1 MGRNAKRLLGAL
13 LIILMI
19 SGVFV
24 SQALSQDEI
33 KVYYNDTQLTF
44 DVPPTS
50 VNGRTLVPVKAIFEK
65 LGATVEWDGSNNT
78 VTAIKGYTTIKL
90 QIDSK
95 YALVNEKTVELDVP
109 LKEMS
114 GRTLV
119 PIRFVSENLGAKV
132 EWDSTNKIVTITYDP
147 NDISN
152 VPQNKI
158 RNGKDT
164 YTWDD
169 GTTYDG
175 EWLNNKINGKGVLSY
190 ASGEKYSGEF
200 VNFKKSG
207 YGVYTWKNGESYS
220 GYWSNDKMSGFGT
233 YKFIN
238 GDEYTGNWDS
248 GLFNGQGTYTFKDG
262 RILTGI
268 WLDNQYSSED

>member
-1 MGRNAKRLLGAL
+1 MGKNTKRLLCTLLIL
-13 LIILMI
+13 LII
-19 SGVFV
+19 SSVFI

-65 LGATVEWDGSNNT
+65 LGATVEWNGSNNT
-78 VTAIKGYTTIKL
+78 VTAIRGNTNIKL

-95 YALVNEKTVELDVP
+95 IALVNEKTVELDVP
-109 LKEMS
+109 LKEIS

-132 EWDSTNKIVTITYDP
+132 EWDSTNKIVKITYDP
-147 NDISN
+147 DDISN
-152 VPQNKI
+152 VPQNKT

-164 YTWDD
+164 YTWDN
-169 GTTYDG
+169 GTKYNG
-175 EWLNNKINGKGVLSY
+175 EWANNKINGKGVLSY
-190 ASGEKYSGEF
+190 ESGDKYSGEF